1 MHATSAIRWTMC
13 AMGKTYR
20 RKSDGALWRH
30 VGTYAACWAPI
41 EMRGA
46 FETIYLTRSEFYD
59 EYEEV
64 VDD

>member
-1 MHATSAIRWTMC
+1 
-13 AMGKTYR
+13 MGKTYR